1 MLDGLESRLQ
11 FISID
16 IELAGVH
23 GLHEIIKEND
33 AFLIVYSISD
43 KASFVIAAEIL
54 KLMRTSGAN
63 KTQPCILVGN
73 KSDLVRKRSV
83 SPSEG
88 RALAFKYSSKFVET
102 SVAINDKVDDLLAG
116 TLKQIRLREAQDRD
130 VLRLAHNAKNTMK
143 KTHSRNFSD
152 ANLHDL
158 VKKSASSGN
167 PNAFSLKTNTLTK
180 KLFRMNKKEN
190 DLLDSS
196 SISSS
201 KKNDRVYLNTKVG
214 VDGVVAGTASN
225 NGNYTFFHKLF
236 NTLFKKRAMHAN
248 LNSVENLFTL
258 PITFTN
264 KVKKII

>member
-1 MLDGLESRLQ
+1 MLDGVESRLQ
-11 FISID
+11 FMSID

-43 KASFVIAAEIL
+43 KASFVVAAEIL
-54 KLMRTSGAN
+54 KLIRTSGTN

-83 SPSEG
+83 SPNEG

-116 TLKQIRLREAQDRD
+116 TLKQIRLREAQDREL
-130 VLRLAHNAKNTMK
+130 LRQAQSGKNTMK
-143 KTHSRNFSD
+143 KSHSRNFSD
-152 ANLHDL
+152 ANLHDMI
-158 VKKSASSGN
+158 KKSAAG
-167 PNAFSLKTNTLTK
+167 NAFSLKTNTLTK
-180 KLFRMNKKEN
+180 KLFRMNKREN
-190 DLLDSS
+190 DLLETSS
-196 SISSS
+196 VSS
-201 KKNDRVYLNTKVG
+201 KKNDRVYVNTKSTL
-214 VDGVVAGTASN
+214 DGAPTN
-225 NGNYTFFHKLF
+225 NVTFFHKLF